1 MIGSREFL
9 FPSKSGAIVVVW
21 AGQSAMNPVACLTL
35 GVGRSSTITDDVSLY
50 R

>member
-9 FPSKSGAIVVVW
+9 FPSKSGAIVVW